1 MNAPQFCYF
10 LVYRTIE
17 FGHIDW
23 NHPTGGLVMEPIKII
38 DGIPLSDHVLAE
50 DVAKQRYHV
59 DPWEYLML
67 AEVFQPREKCLAA
80 KLHNQWEREAEEFHA
95 LMTIG

>member
-1 MNAPQFCYF
+1 
-10 LVYRTIE
+10 
-17 FGHIDW
+17 
-23 NHPTGGLVMEPIKII
+23 MEQIKII

-80 KLHNQWEREAEEFHA
+80 KLHNQWEREAAEWIEW
-95 LMTIG
+95 MEVE